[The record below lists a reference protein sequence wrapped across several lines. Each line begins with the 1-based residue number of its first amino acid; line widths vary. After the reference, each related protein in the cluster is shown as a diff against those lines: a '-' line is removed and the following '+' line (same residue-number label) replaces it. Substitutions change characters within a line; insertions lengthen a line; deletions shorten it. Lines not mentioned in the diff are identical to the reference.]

1 MALINRE
8 YKDRLFGS
16 EENRAWTLSLY
27 NAINH
32 SNYTDPEQIQI
43 TTIKEVLYMGMH
55 NDVSFLISDQINLY
69 EQQSTY
75 NPNMPLRQLQYLGNL
90 YEQYLKKNE
99 LNKYS
104 YKIIPLPVPKL
115 IVFYN
120 GQDNKPDEMILKLSD
135 AFPKG
140 SDPDVDVRVRMINI
154 NHGKN
159 SILLG
164 ACKPLWKYTWL
175 IDRIWQN
182 RKTTAIEEAVNSAI
196 RDMPSEYS
204 IKPFLI
210 IHQAEVLGMLLTEY
224 NEVETMN
231 LFKREWK
238 EEGLKEGI
246 EKGIDIGKRELM
258 RSLVRDKTF
267 TPVQAA
273 QYLNIS
279 EQEFI
284 QFMQKHK

>member
-1 MALINRE
+1 M
-8 YKDRLFGS
+8 
-16 EENRAWTLSLY
+16 
-27 NAINH
+27 
-32 SNYTDPEQIQI
+32 
-43 TTIKEVLYMGMH
+43 
-55 NDVSFLISDQINLY
+55 
-69 EQQSTY
+69 
-75 NPNMPLRQLQYLGNL
+75 
-90 YEQYLKKNE
+90 
-99 LNKYS
+99 
-104 YKIIPLPVPKL
+104 
-115 IVFYN
+115 
-120 GQDNKPDEMILKLSD
+120 
-135 AFPKG
+135 
-140 SDPDVDVRVRMINI
+140 DVRVRTINI

-210 IHQAEVLGMLLTEY
+210 IHQAEVLGVLLTEY

-284 QFMQKHK
+284 QFMQKHKCGHIRHFGRVEKFQRDKRSKRFAKDNGAFVELGISHGCFYTQKPGLQHLRNAIRRSGE

>member
-1 MALINRE
+1 M
-8 YKDRLFGS
+8 
-16 EENRAWTLSLY
+16 
-27 NAINH
+27 
-32 SNYTDPEQIQI
+32 
-43 TTIKEVLYMGMH
+43 
-55 NDVSFLISDQINLY
+55 
-69 EQQSTY
+69 
-75 NPNMPLRQLQYLGNL
+75 
-90 YEQYLKKNE
+90 
-99 LNKYS
+99 

-164 ACKPLWKYTWL
+164 ACKLLWEYTWL

-224 NEVETMN
+224 SEVETMN

-238 EEGLKEGI
+238 EEGHCCPTKMWLYSWFGTDFLP
-246 EKGIDIGKRELM
+246 KGNSRQPPFA
-258 RSLVRDKTF
+258 RSSEPWHSITQYF
-267 TPVQAA
+267 T
-273 QYLNIS
+273 L
-279 EQEFI
+279 
-284 QFMQKHK
+284 